1 MMIDVNVV
9 VDGLYCI
16 VGSAL
21 MAFAHRLVGSPL
33 ESFSNSALTP
43 KMSQSHRPTT
53 RRHAGNFTESEMTW
67 IISHSQIPHSSIFFL
82 NPEHQKNIHFDNDED
97 GICK

>member
-16 VGSAL
+16 VGYAL

-43 KMSQSHRPTT
+43 KMSQHTDRPRDDT
-53 RRHAGNFTESEMTW
+53 RV
-67 IISHSQIPHSSIFFL
+67 ISRNL
-82 NPEHQKNIHFDNDED
+82 R
-97 GICK
+97 